1 MKTLILVLVQA
12 IDCVQSILSCADVF
26 FYVRRFLKLTVE
38 LKPLKYFITQNVGL
52 ACKFSS

>member
-1 MKTLILVLVQA
+1 MKTLILVLVRA